1 MTRLREAL
9 RGLPDA
15 VFVDLLESDD
25 AYRLVFDLPG
35 VRADAL
41 TLDVQP
47 CRLHVDAR
55 RAKDV
60 PDAFRYEREERALFV
75 EFDVPLPPNA
85 TADGAAATL
94 GDGVLDVTIPKA
106 GGDAATIPVEE

>member
-9 RGLPDA
+9 RELPDA

-35 VRADAL
+35 VTADDL
-41 TLDVQP
+41 TLDVRR

-55 RAKDV
+55 RAKDI
-60 PDAFRYEREERALFV
+60 PDGFRYEREERPLFI

-85 TADGAAATL
+85 VGDGASATL
-94 GDGVLDVTIPKA
+94 DAGELDVTIPKA
-106 GGDAATIPVEE
+106 DAQATPVPVEE